1 MIDIEV
7 GLPYVYDRVAVGGH
21 IPCTKVASERLDQQH
36 MFIYSNTKIR
46 KLQFSICVLNSSL
59 GSDDVFDYIAWPGLC
74 MEDEDE
80 DDLAGCQ
87 VVQMFQFLLLSNY
100 RGFTNSSATDT
111 MPFMASNTFYSLWL
125 FCDVVSEH
133 L

>member
-1 MIDIEV
+1 M
-7 GLPYVYDRVAVGGH
+7 A
-21 IPCTKVASERLDQQH
+21 KERLDQQH

-46 KLQFSICVLNSSL
+46 KLQFSIRVLNSSL
-59 GSDDVFDYIAWPGLC
+59 GYVMMMYSTILPGLAKRLPAWPGLC
-74 MEDEDE
+74 MEDE

>member
-1 MIDIEV
+1 M
-7 GLPYVYDRVAVGGH
+7 A
-21 IPCTKVASERLDQQH
+21 KERLDQQH
-36 MFIYSNTKIR
+36 MFIYICSNTKIR
-46 KLQFSICVLNSSL
+46 KLQFSIRVLNSSL
-59 GSDDVFDYIAWPGLC
+59 GSDDVLDYIARPGLC
-74 MEDEDE
+74 MEDE

>member
-21 IPCTKVASERLDQQH
+21 IPCAKVASERLDQQH

-46 KLQFSICVLNSSL
+46 KLQFSIRVLNSSL
-59 GSDDVFDYIAWPGLC
+59 GYDDVFDYIAWPGLC
-74 MEDEDE
+74 MEDE

>member
-1 MIDIEV
+1 
-7 GLPYVYDRVAVGGH
+7 
-21 IPCTKVASERLDQQH
+21 

-46 KLQFSICVLNSSL
+46 KLQFSIRVLNSSL

-74 MEDEDE
+74 MEDE